1 MVGRHPGHRR
11 VVLRGRR
18 DECAVLD
25 RLLHTAR
32 SGQRGVLVLRGEAGI
47 GKSALLEYLA
57 DRAVGFRIAR
67 TSGVES
73 EMELPF
79 AALHQLCAQML
90 DRLDRLPEPQAGG
103 LRAAFGLSSG
113 VQPDRFLI
121 GLAVLSLL
129 SEVAEEKALLC
140 LVEDAQWLDRATAPV
155 PAFGARRPQWGSVG
169 LG

>member
-32 SGQRGVLVLRGEAGI
+32 SGQSGVLVLRGEAGI
-47 GKSALLEYLA
+47 GKSALLEYVV

-113 VQPDRFLI
+113 VTGRVPGI
-121 GLAVLSLL
+121 GVRWMMMPPTS
-129 SEVAEEKALLC
+129 SIHRTIFVSS
-140 LVEDAQWLDRATAPV
+140 
-155 PAFGARRPQWGSVG
+155 AR
-169 LG
+169 